1 MNTTEAIFTRRSVR
15 KFDPTKPVTQEQI
28 HQMLDAA
35 MHAPSARNSRPWD
48 FVVITDP
55 EDKADIM
62 AMVNTPVDYTVET
75 EPVTTATEETTFSE
89 QEVTEEEIYYPEE
102 TEIYTEVYSEPE
114 EDYEGDDSFGED
126 YEDNYEDDYYEEI
139 ETAISY
145 Y

>member
-102 TEIYTEVYSEPE
+102 TEIYTEEYSEPE